1 MVRIVKEHAAVFLDA
16 DIFPFYTSASCLAVI
31 SERESAEW
39 EADSTGDA
47 EGDFASP
54 SGGESHATPK
64 ETEQAGGGVVSE
76 AELARYFERIT
87 VSGHCFVPPVPLHPE
102 HGSL

>member
-39 EADSTGDA
+39 EADA

-54 SGGESHATPK
+54 SGCESHATPK

-87 VSGHCFVPPVPLHPE
+87 VSTHCFVPPVPPHPE
-102 HGSL
+102 HSSLL